1 MKANKDESIRM
12 RSMLSSRRNEQMW
25 GYIFIFPNLIATVVF
40 LFIPLIYSLYISLM
54 EWNIIQDPV
63 FIGLNNYTVKLVQD
77 TQFVL
82 ALKNTL
88 VYSVISIPL
97 GLAVAVFVAY
107 LLSGNL
113 KGTTVFLSI
122 VFLPVIMST
131 VAVSMIWKWLL
142 NGDYGVVN
150 YLLSL
155 IGIKGPHWLG
165 DERFAM
171 GTIILISIWKNLGF
185 NVVILIAAFKDVPSS
200 FYESAALDGANERQ
214 KLVYIS
220 LPLIA
225 PSVFF
230 VSVMSIINSF
240 QVFDLIYNLT
250 MGGPNGSTTVLYYLV
265 WQNAFRFFDMG
276 YASAL
281 SWIVFVIIFAFT
293 MIQMRITNKQIA

>member
-1 MKANKDESIRM
+1 MKGNKDESIRM

-54 EWNIIQDPV
+54 EWNIVQDPV

-77 TQFVL
+77 TQFAL

-88 VYSVISIPL
+88 VYSAISIPL
-97 GLAVAVFVAY
+97 GMVLAVFVAY

-113 KGTTVFLSI
+113 KGTTVFRSI

-165 DERFAM
+165 DERLAM

-214 KLVYIS
+214 KLIRIS

-250 MGGPNGSTTVLYYLV
+250 KGGPNGSTTVLYYLV

-281 SWIVFVIIFAFT
+281 SWIVFIIIFAFT